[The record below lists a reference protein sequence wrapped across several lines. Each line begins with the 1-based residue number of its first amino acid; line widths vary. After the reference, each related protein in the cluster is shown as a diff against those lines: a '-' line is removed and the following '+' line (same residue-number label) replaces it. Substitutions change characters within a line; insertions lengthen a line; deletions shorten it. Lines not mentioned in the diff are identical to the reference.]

1 MQLQPRGC
9 FFLHFCQ
16 DGSLNAVLRDNGLSI
31 SPMSPLG
38 HHSSS
43 AAPQDSEMK
52 PAKAKKRAGNSA
64 EIWFHKT

>member
-1 MQLQPRGC
+1 M
-9 FFLHFCQ
+9 
-16 DGSLNAVLRDNGLSI
+16 LRDNGLSI

-52 PAKAKKRAGNSA
+52 PAKAKKEQETLPKYGS
-64 EIWFHKT
+64 IKPSLSSQLPKGHD